1 MYNKDAPTAYDWWH
15 WAVAN
20 IPATISHLPTGAG
33 NDATLLTES
42 AQQTNTDISQPGYL
56 GLCLPQ
62 GCTHRYVLTVYALNT
77 EKLKV
82 DERPTPAQLV
92 FMAQLQV
99 KMR

>member
-42 AQQTNTDISQPGYL
+42 AQQTNTDIS
-56 GLCLPQ
+56 
-62 GCTHRYVLTVYALNT
+62 
-77 EKLKV
+77 
-82 DERPTPAQLV
+82 
-92 FMAQLQV
+92 
-99 KMR
+99 